1 MLTKLVKGYLF
12 RVMKKTLLT
21 LIAGLLMSPAL
32 SMASEGTANVIV
44 YTSYPDDV
52 ISYIY
57 VIPADVNESAP
68 DRETKITYFKP
79 PVFTNNIL
87 VSRNYRNVLCTK
99 YTICN

>member
-1 MLTKLVKGYLF
+1 MF
-12 RVMKKTLLT
+12 RVMKKMLLS
-21 LIAGLLMSPAL
+21 LIAGLLMAPAL
-32 SMASEGTANVIV
+32 SIGSEGTANVIV
-44 YTSYPDDV
+44 FTSYPDDV

-57 VIPADVNESAP
+57 VIPAEQNESVSG
-68 DRETKITYFKP
+68 RETKITYLKP